1 MNVELKQSDEWIYVS
16 NDWHNRYAPQEA
28 TNFERIE
35 VELASGYVSVLASDD
50 WDICWDQS
58 YAYPIVRF
66 RHVNKDH

>member
-16 NDWHNRYAPQEA
+16 SDWHNRYAPQEA

-35 VELASGYVSVLASDD
+35 VELASGYVSVLAPDD
-50 WDICWDQS
+50 WDQS

-66 RHVNKDH
+66 RPVNKDD